1 MPQPR
6 KRFAQHW
13 LQDASVHTAI
23 VAAAELPSPLPP
35 DLSILEIGPGRGQ
48 LTEHL
53 LQTGARV
60 IAVEL
65 DRELCQHLQR
75 SLGSHPRF
83 QLIEADFLHI
93 QIPAQATLLVANI
106 PYNITSPILTK
117 VLGSPERPVTQ
128 FQRLV
133 LLLQREVAE
142 RLQAQPG
149 SKTYGAMSVRIQ
161 YLADC
166 ELIRTVPPQAF
177 YPKPKVDS
185 AVIRLH
191 PRPWPLQ
198 AEDPRWFSTL
208 VQQGFA
214 TRRKKLVNCLQ
225 SLVAKHNV
233 LEVLTHLH
241 LDPNCRAEQ
250 LGLNDWIHLS
260 NLLLA
265 SRPAAIGE
273 QAADLTASA
282 PPEGADRETRQ
293 KEHSPHSP
301 AEV

>member
-13 LQDASVHTAI
+13 LQDVSVHTAI
-23 VAAAELPSPLPP
+23 VAAAELPSPPPP
-35 DLSILEIGPGRGQ
+35 DLTILEIGPGRGQ

-53 LQTGARV
+53 LQTGAQV

-65 DRELCQHLQR
+65 DRDLCQHLHQT
-75 SLGSHPRF
+75 LGSHPRF
-83 QLIEADFLHI
+83 QLIEADFLRMR
-93 QIPAQATLLVANI
+93 IPAQATLLVANI
-106 PYNITSPILTK
+106 PYNITSPILSK
-117 VLGSPERPVTQ
+117 VLGSPEQPVTQ
-128 FQRLV
+128 FQRIV

-166 ELIRTVPPQAF
+166 ELIQIVPPQAF

-225 SLVAKHNV
+225 SLVDKPNV

-260 NLLLA
+260 NHLLGHRL
-265 SRPAAIGE
+265 SPAPE
-273 QAADLTASA
+273 PSADLTPAA
-282 PPEGADRETRQ
+282 LPEGAGRETRQ
-293 KEHSPHSP
+293 KEHSPP
-301 AEV
+301 